1 MAMHDQPLLRLW
13 RRACRVQVVRHSLFV
28 GLGLLALACTRVEEQ
43 APPAQAP
50 APVAAQ
56 PATKPPLPP
65 APQVTLDTLDFAEFR
80 ARFAGLRQP
89 VRLDPRHDFTEE
101 RLAAYPY
108 FGRTWLLMDG
118 GRTVELSTMDFRGI
132 SFRQRNNRLYE
143 MLAARS
149 VPGGVMVYLHTYDA
163 TMQQIETAELARYWE
178 RDLAWIEKKG
188 TFTDERN
195 YSATYVFYENHTRT
209 DSIITNLLIMD
220 SGKLKVLGESV
231 Y

>member
-1 MAMHDQPLLRLW
+1 M
-13 RRACRVQVVRHSLFV
+13 QVVRHSLFV
-28 GLGLLALACTRVEEQ
+28 GLGLLALACTRGEEQ

-56 PATKPPLPP
+56 PATKPALPP
-65 APQVTLDTLDFAEFR
+65 PPQVTLDTLDVAEFK

-89 VRLDPRHDFTEE
+89 TRLDPRHDFTEE

-108 FGRTWLLMDG
+108 FGRTWLRMDG

-143 MLAARS
+143 LLAARS

-163 TMQQIETAELARYWE
+163 TMHQIETAELARYWE

-195 YSATYVFYENHTRT
+195 YSSTYVFYENHTRT